1 MPNTYAGTWDADHE
15 GHGGWT
21 SEDILGNLNAPTWLG
36 AYTPDV
42 VLVHLGTNDVFGY
55 AQASDAEYTVS
66 NMREIVSTLRADNP
80 NVQIYMA
87 KILPITSN
95 YMPEDGG
102 PASSVI
108 NGFVTALNDGLAL
121 LAAELQSA
129 QSPIVL
135 VDMNSGFGNAQL
147 PDGIH
152 PNVEGAQEMAQR
164 WFNALLP
171 QLAQSGDTGNNG
183 ADNSNNTTSNNAP
196 ELAFSS
202 GLALLDDTDAHPHH
216 GIVTQ
221 DGGFAI
227 IGETSIELRFTM
239 FFVVTDA
246 NGNERFK
253 VDLGQG
259 AISNG
264 NHVLQLPDGHFL
276 VAGSHDLSSVIN
288 ADEPGQEH
296 ERVIM
301 KIHGTTGEV
310 LHTQHFPAAERMQ
323 SVVFIATKMAA
334 SLQLATKAAHTMM
347 NRLSSPALRR
357 L

>member
-1 MPNTYAGTWDADHE
+1 MDFIGSWTHDPMPNTYTGTWDADHE

-21 SEDILGNLNAPTWLG
+21 SEEILGNLNAPTWLG

-55 AQASDAEYTVS
+55 TQASDAESTLS

-80 NVQIYMA
+80 SVQIYLA

-95 YMPEDGG
+95 YVPEDGG
-102 PASSVI
+102 PSASML
-108 NGFVTALNDGLAL
+108 NGFVTALNEGLAL
-121 LAAELQSA
+121 LAAELRRA
-129 QSPIVL
+129 QSPMVV

-152 PNVEGAQEMAQR
+152 PDVAGAQGDGAALVQR
-164 WFNALLP
+164 TFPSFLNRVARVIP
-171 QLAQSGDTGNNG
+171 GQRSG
-183 ADNSNNTTSNNAP
+183 NTASKQAMHL
-196 ELAFSS
+196 LAFSS
-202 GLALLDDTDAHPHH
+202 GHALLDDTDAHPHH

-221 DGGFAI
+221 EGGFAI

-239 FFVVTDA
+239 FLVVTDA

-301 KIHGTTGEV
+301 KVHGTTGEV
-310 LHTQHFPAAERMQ
+310 LHPTL
-323 SVVFIATKMAA
+323 SG
-334 SLQLATKAAHTMM
+334 
-347 NRLSSPALRR
+347 NRKRR
-357 L
+357 NPWPISQ